1 MELPGP
7 PEYPAPRA
15 ENTPAAASSNAH
27 GKGARQWPYRASVRI
42 QVIPMGGLLRRCPH
56 DRASRTRHRPTQIG
70 APEAKMSDPQS
81 TASVSAKP
89 RTTFDDLPLNPRLRA
104 GIREMGYSEP
114 TPIQE
119 GTIPDAV
126 HGRDLI
132 GTAQTGTGKTA
143 AFLLPILER
152 LMNRPR
158 GRIYALVLTPTRELA
173 IQAEGFLEQLGR
185 HTGLRG
191 GAVYGGVGMR
201 PQEQALRGGAEIII
215 ATPGRLLDHMSRG
228 YVDFRSLEILV
239 LDEADRMLDMGFLP
253 DVRRIHD
260 RLPRNRQTMLFSAT
274 MPPEVV
280 RLSRD
285 FLKDP
290 RMVHVAAKTVAA
302 VGVTHLAVAA
312 PSTHKTGILV
322 QLLEDATMS
331 SVLVFVR
338 TKRRADRL
346 VRDLQHAKVSAGVIH
361 GNRSQS
367 QRVHA
372 LESFRS
378 GNHRVL
384 VATDIAARG
393 VDVEGVSHVINFDV
407 PHEPETYVHRV
418 GRTARAQRRGEAI
431 TLIAPEEAQ
440 DFSRIERLLG
450 ETIPRATLPG
460 WDYSAAPPPSAPHPQ
475 GRGRSSQGR
484 DRYQGRGG
492 RGPPRGGRDR
502 RSESHTS
509 ESGRPGGHSRGRT
522 NRW

>member
-1 MELPGP
+1 
-7 PEYPAPRA
+7 
-15 ENTPAAASSNAH
+15 
-27 GKGARQWPYRASVRI
+27 
-42 QVIPMGGLLRRCPH
+42 
-56 DRASRTRHRPTQIG
+56 
-70 APEAKMSDPQS
+70 MSDPES
-81 TASVSAKP
+81 PVGISAKS
-89 RTTFDDLPLNPRLRA
+89 RATFDDLPLNPRLRA

-114 TPIQE
+114 TAIQQ

-173 IQAEGFLEQLGR
+173 IQAEGFLDQLGR

-201 PQEQALRGGAEIII
+201 PQEDALRGGAEIII

-285 FLKDP
+285 FLHDP

-302 VGVTHLAVAA
+302 VGVSHLAVSA
-312 PSTHKTGILV
+312 PSSQKTGILV
-322 QLLEDATMS
+322 HLLQDATMT

-338 TKRRADRL
+338 TKRRADQL
-346 VRDLQHAKVSAGVIH
+346 VRNLQHSNISAGVIH

-393 VDVEGVSHVINFDV
+393 VDVEGVSHVVNFDV
-407 PHEPETYVHRV
+407 PHEAETYVHRV

-431 TLIAPEEAQ
+431 TLIAPEDAG
-440 DFSRIERLLG
+440 DFTRIERLLG
-450 ETIPRATLPG
+450 ETIPRAKLPG
-460 WDYSAAPPPSAPHPQ
+460 WDYSAAPPPMAPAPR
-475 GRGRSSQGR
+475 GRGREPQRRERFQGR
-484 DRYQGRGG
+484 RGG
-492 RGPPRGGRDR
+492 GPSSDRRARRNDDRSSDSGGRA
-502 RSESHTS
+502 
-509 ESGRPGGHSRGRT
+509 GHSRPRS

>member
-1 MELPGP
+1 
-7 PEYPAPRA
+7 
-15 ENTPAAASSNAH
+15 
-27 GKGARQWPYRASVRI
+27 
-42 QVIPMGGLLRRCPH
+42 
-56 DRASRTRHRPTQIG
+56 
-70 APEAKMSDPQS
+70 MSDPES
-81 TASVSAKP
+81 PVGINAKS
-89 RTTFDDLPLNPRLRA
+89 RATFDDLPLNPRLRA

-114 TPIQE
+114 TAIQS

-173 IQAEGFLEQLGR
+173 IQAEGFLQQLGR

-191 GAVYGGVGMR
+191 AAVYGGVGMR
-201 PQEQALRGGAEIII
+201 PQEDALRGGAEIII

-285 FLKDP
+285 FLRDP

-302 VGVTHLAVAA
+302 VGVSHLAVAA
-312 PSTHKTGILV
+312 PSNQKTGILV
-322 QLLEDATMS
+322 RLLQDATMS
-331 SVLVFVR
+331 SVLVFTR
-338 TKRRADRL
+338 TKRRADQL
-346 VRDLQHAKVSAGVIH
+346 VRNLQHANISAGVIH

-431 TLIAPEEAQ
+431 TLIAPEDAT
-440 DFSRIERLLG
+440 DFGRIERLLG

-460 WDYSAAPPPSAPHPQ
+460 WDYSAAPPPSAPVPS
-475 GRGRSSQGR
+475 GRGRGSPRGDRFQGR
-484 DRYQGRGG
+484 RNGG
-492 RGPPRGGRDR
+492 SSSMRRDR
-502 RSESHTS
+502 RDDHRSSD
-509 ESGRPGGHSRGRT
+509 SGGRGGHSRPRT